1 MHEMLGNHHFLLKD
15 YVLALAHYEAVLSEG
30 KASTVVRKRAIVCYI
45 QTHQV
50 NEALPLFADLIAED
64 IGCIIGHDNEQ
75 EGCPCPEIIQEYESR
90 MTGSPSQNDLTA
102 MGMLWLYCEPN
113 KSLQWFDRAVQQEPD
128 NPYLKS
134 VVTTLSSTNINE
146 ALSHDSNKEE
156 QHNEE

>member
-1 MHEMLGNHHFLLKD
+1 MHEMLGNHHFLLRD
-15 YVLALAHYEAVLSEG
+15 YVQALAHYEVVLSKG
-30 KASTVVRKRAIVCYI
+30 MASTFLRKRAIVCYI
-45 QTHQV
+45 QTRQV
-50 NEALPLFADLIAED
+50 DQALPLFANLIAED

-102 MGMLWLYCEPN
+102 MGMLWLYCES
-113 KSLQWFDRAVQQEPD
+113 KQSLQWFDRAVQQEPH

-134 VVTTLSSTNINE
+134 LVTILSSTNIND
-146 ALSHDSNKEE
+146 ASPHNVNKEE

>member
-15 YVLALAHYEAVLSEG
+15 YVLALAHYEAVLSEE
-30 KASTVVRKRAIVCYI
+30 KASTAVRKRAIVCYI

-50 NEALPLFADLIAED
+50 DEALPLFADLIAED
-64 IGCIIGHDNEQ
+64 IRCIIGHDNEK

-113 KSLQWFDRAVQQEPD
+113 KSLQWFDRALQQDPN
-128 NPYLKS
+128 NPYLS
-134 VVTTLSSTNINE
+134 SIFTTLANANISS
-146 ALSHDSNKEE
+146 AQSHHSHKEE
-156 QHNEE
+156 